1 MGWAM
6 LTISRLEVDETVC
19 TKQCALLVSIRDLAV
34 MAVTL
39 ANQGLNPVTG
49 EQVVPPEVIRQVVA
63 VMSTCGMWRL
73 FGGCL

>member
-6 LTISRLEVDETVC
+6 LTISRLEVDEAVC
-19 TKQCALLVSIRDLAV
+19 TKQCALLVSARDLAV

-49 EQVVPPEVIRQVVA
+49 EQVVPPEA
-63 VMSTCGMWRL
+63 
-73 FGGCL
+73 